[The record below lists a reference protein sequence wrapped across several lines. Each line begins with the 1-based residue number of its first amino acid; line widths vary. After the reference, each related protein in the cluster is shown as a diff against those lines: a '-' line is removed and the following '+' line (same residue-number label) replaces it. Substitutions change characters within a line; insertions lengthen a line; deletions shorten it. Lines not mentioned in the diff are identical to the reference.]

1 MRLITNIIKAF
12 FLLFAGLFIFFML
25 KMDKPGAV
33 NYPSG
38 QASSV
43 EIQSISA
50 TISKLQQ
57 AYQLRDVSKI
67 DDCINNTMDSSSI
80 FILGTSPNEIFRG
93 KQGASNLLWGDWK
106 YWGDVSF
113 DLNRLCVDTIGQNIA
128 YVVFPGTVKIDIW
141 GMTFPLQVSGVM
153 LNIDERWVFTKMQF
167 QYALNTNYIVF
178 AKIAAIGT
186 LCALV
191 LLSIMLLVC
200 LAYSRNKVD

>member
-50 TISKLQQ
+50 
-57 AYQLRDVSKI
+57 
-67 DDCINNTMDSSSI
+67 
-80 FILGTSPNEIFRG
+80 
-93 KQGASNLLWGDWK
+93 
-106 YWGDVSF
+106 
-113 DLNRLCVDTIGQNIA
+113 
-128 YVVFPGTVKIDIW
+128 
-141 GMTFPLQVSGVM
+141 
-153 LNIDERWVFTKMQF
+153 
-167 QYALNTNYIVF
+167 
-178 AKIAAIGT
+178 AIGT

>member
-1 MRLITNIIKAF
+1 
-12 FLLFAGLFIFFML
+12 
-25 KMDKPGAV
+25 MDKPGAV

-38 QASSV
+38 QASSA

-67 DDCINNTMDSSSI
+67 DDCINNTIDSTSI
-80 FILGTSPNEIFRG
+80 FILGTSPTEIFRG

-106 YWGDVSF
+106 YWGDVRF
-113 DLNRLCVDTIGQNIA
+113 DLNRLFVDTIGQNMA

-153 LNIDERWVFTKMQF
+153 LNNDGRWVFTKMQF

-186 LCALV
+186 LFALV
-191 LLSIMLLVC
+191 LLCIILLVRLVC
-200 LAYSRNKVD
+200 SRHKKVD